1 MVKTLQY
8 NPDFQT
14 ATPLEKPNQTPFLD
28 SLLSKLQ
35 TEQHG
40 AIIENTKAKLQAFN
54 YVRVPRRYI
63 PYQVDE
69 NSLDS
74 RFPESFRHTIAE

>member
-8 NPDFQT
+8 NPDYQSSNVEKLT
-14 ATPLEKPNQTPFLD
+14 ETPSID

-40 AIIENTKAKLQAFN
+40 AIIENTKAQLQSFN
-54 YVRVPRRYI
+54 YVRVPKRYI

-74 RFPESFRHTIAE
+74 RFPESFRHTMAE

>member
-8 NPDFQT
+8 NPDYQSSNASDKLT
-14 ATPLEKPNQTPFLD
+14 STPSID

-40 AIIENTKAKLQAFN
+40 AIIENTKAQLQAFN
-54 YVRVPRRYI
+54 YVRVPKRYI
-63 PYQVDE
+63 PYQVDA

-74 RFPESFRHTIAE
+74 RFPESFRHTMAE

>member
-1 MVKTLQY
+1 MVKTLNY
-8 NPDFQT
+8 NSEFQS
-14 ATPLEKPNQTPFLD
+14 ATPLEKPTQTPSID

-35 TEQHG
+35 TEDHG
-40 AIIENTKAKLQAFN
+40 KIIDNTKAQLQSFN
-54 YVRVPRRYI
+54 YVRVPKRYI

-74 RFPESFRHTIAE
+74 RFPESFRHTMAE